1 MAVDAEI
8 VGGQKTPNEYAGE
21 DGHSRPT
28 STYTSSWIR
37 TSCSAAR
44 NQTARSRTDEPKG
57 TGNFVLNICRPDF
70 KFLIFKQEEKE
81 GPVTKSI
88 RLTSALILRN
98 IATHSPLGR
107 RYYLVICLFRKL
119 YRSLMFLRPQ
129 ESSTLREPF
138 S

>member
-57 TGNFVLNICRPDF
+57 TGNFVL
-70 KFLIFKQEEKE
+70 
-81 GPVTKSI
+81 KSI
-88 RLTSALILRN
+88 LVDLVKNFSFFNRRKKKDRL
-98 IATHSPLGR
+98 PK
-107 RYYLVICLFRKL
+107 VFD
-119 YRSLMFLRPQ
+119 
-129 ESSTLREPF
+129 
-138 S
+138 